1 MIKIGDKVKISYIIK
16 VEDSSVEEVNDKILT
31 IGDENILNGINKFLL
46 KLCDKNKEDVVGI
59 KKKLNIKPI
68 DAFGEKKNDLIV
80 AIPKDMVGDNT
91 VDDKIMLNLTTGES
105 MYGSIMEEKEDT
117 FIVDC
122 NHPLADKSL
131 VIDIE
136 IVDVV

>member
-1 MIKIGDKVKISYIIK
+1 
-16 VEDSSVEEVNDKILT
+16 
-31 IGDENILNGINKFLL
+31 
-46 KLCDKNKEDVVGI
+46 
-59 KKKLNIKPI
+59 
-68 DAFGEKKNDLIV
+68 
-80 AIPKDMVGDNT
+80 MVGDNT

>member
-59 KKKLNIKPI
+59 KKKLNIKPV